1 MRLDHLPEDASP
13 VSVSQAGLIR
23 LNGPARAIA
32 LDVLRV
38 NSLQT
43 GAYVSHF
50 RGRGMEFDESRP
62 YQPGDD
68 PRSIDWRVTARST
81 TAYTKLFRE
90 ERERPVL
97 VVVDLRSNMHFATR
111 GCFKS
116 VNASRAAALIAW
128 AAHHRGDRLG
138 GLIFGDTTHRELK
151 PRLGRR
157 AALRFVHQLAEHPD
171 WTNRGVP
178 EGSDPFARAMSS
190 LRRVARPGSL
200 VVVISDF
207 IGFDRAAQS
216 YLSSVA
222 RHNEVLAVFLND
234 PLERKLPPP
243 GRYRIVSPDDELAI
257 DTYAAAARRD
267 YEHEFEERSHVLEA
281 FCHRYGVHL
290 MSMSTDD
297 DRSRHYKRHLDA
309 GATDGSDPAC
319 IARFALAE
327 AIGWWPLARVGG
339 CSSPSLCSGLAGCYC
354 AHGASGSSTQ
364 HVAMQFARWPR

>member
-1 MRLDHLPEDASP
+1 MAKLDHIPEDASP
-13 VSVSQAGLIR
+13 VSISQAGLIR
-23 LNGPARAIA
+23 LSGPARAIA

-81 TAYTKLFRE
+81 EAYTKLFRE

-97 VVVDLRSNMHFATR
+97 VVMDLRSTMHFATR

-116 VNASRAAALIAW
+116 VNGSRAAALIAW

-138 GLIFGDTTHRELK
+138 GIIFGDTTHRELK

-157 AALRFVHQLAEHPD
+157 AALRFVHELVGHRD
-171 WTNRGVP
+171 WQPSEVADTDGA
-178 EGSDPFARAMSS
+178 DAFTQAMSS

-207 IGFDRAAQS
+207 KGFTRGAQS

-222 RHNEVLAVFLND
+222 RHNEMLAVFIND
-234 PLERKLPPP
+234 PLEQELPPP
-243 GRYRIVSPDDELAI
+243 GRYRLVSPHDELAI
-257 DTYAAAARRD
+257 DTYAPAARRD
-267 YEHEFEERSHVLEA
+267 YRHAFEQRKAEVET
-281 FCHRYGVHL
+281 FCHRYGIHL
-290 MSMSTDD
+290 MPLSTDD
-297 DRSRHYKRHLDA
+297 DPISALQQALGRRSR
-309 GATDGSDPAC
+309 
-319 IARFALAE
+319 
-327 AIGWWPLARVGG
+327 
-339 CSSPSLCSGLAGCYC
+339 
-354 AHGASGSSTQ
+354 
-364 HVAMQFARWPR
+364 

>member
-1 MRLDHLPEDASP
+1 MPLLDHIPEDASP

-38 NSLQT
+38 SSLQT

-97 VVVDLRSNMHFATR
+97 VVVDLRANMHFATR
-111 GCFKS
+111 GCYKS
-116 VNASRAAALIAW
+116 VNASRAAALLSW
-128 AAHHRGDRLG
+128 AAHHKGDRLG

-151 PRLGRR
+151 PRLGRQ
-157 AALRFVHQLAEHPD
+157 AALRFVHELAGHPD
-171 WTNRGVP
+171 WENRMRAAGDDG
-178 EGSDPFARAMSS
+178 EAQMTQAMSA

-200 VVVISDF
+200 VVILSDF
-207 IGFDRAAQS
+207 VDFSRSAQS

-222 RHNEVLAVFLND
+222 RHNEVLGVFLND
-234 PLERKLPPP
+234 PLERRLPPP
-243 GRYRIVSPDDELAI
+243 GRYRLVSREDELAI
-257 DTYAAAARRD
+257 DTFSKAARQD
-267 YEHEFEERSHVLEA
+267 YQNAFLTRSQELEA
-281 FCHRYGVHL
+281 FCQRYGVHL
-290 MSMSTDD
+290 MQMSTDD
-297 DRSRHYKRHLDA
+297 DPVSTLQ
-309 GATDGSDPAC
+309 T
-319 IARFALAE
+319 AL
-327 AIGWWPLARVGG
+327 GRRT
-339 CSSPSLCSGLAGCYC
+339 
-354 AHGASGSSTQ
+354 H
-364 HVAMQFARWPR
+364 

>member
-1 MRLDHLPEDASP
+1 MARLDHIPPDASP
-13 VSVSQAGLIR
+13 VSVSQSGLIR
-23 LNGPARAIA
+23 LSGPARAIA

-97 VVVDLRSNMHFATR
+97 VVVDLRSTMHFATQ

-138 GLIFGDTTHRELK
+138 GLIFGDSTHRELK
-151 PRLGRR
+151 PRLGRQ
-157 AALRFVHQLAEHPD
+157 AALRFVHELAEHRD
-171 WTNRGVP
+171 WQIQST
-178 EGSDPFARAMSS
+178 EKSDGIDALTQAMSS

-200 VVVISDF
+200 VIVISDF
-207 IGFDRAAQS
+207 NEFTRGAQS

-222 RHNEVLAVFLND
+222 RHNEVLAVFMND
-234 PLERKLPPP
+234 PLEQELPPP
-243 GRYRIVSPDDELAI
+243 GRYRLVSPHDELAI
-257 DTYAAAARRD
+257 DTYAIGARRD
-267 YEHEFEERSHVLEA
+267 YHNAFEQRKTALEA
-281 FCHRYGVHL
+281 FCQRYGIHL
-290 MSMSTDD
+290 MPLSTDD
-297 DRSRHYKRHLDA
+297 DPVSALQQALGRRSR
-309 GATDGSDPAC
+309 
-319 IARFALAE
+319 
-327 AIGWWPLARVGG
+327 
-339 CSSPSLCSGLAGCYC
+339 
-354 AHGASGSSTQ
+354 
-364 HVAMQFARWPR
+364 

>member
-1 MRLDHLPEDASP
+1 LDHIHKDASP

-23 LNGPARAIA
+23 LNGPARGIA

-97 VVVDLRSNMHFATR
+97 VCVDLRSNMHFATR

-116 VNASRAAALIAW
+116 VNASRAAALLAW

-138 GLIFGDTTHRELK
+138 GLIFGDTSHRELK

-157 AALRFVHQLAEHPD
+157 AALRFVHQLAEHRD
-171 WTNRGVP
+171 WPSSSSIKGSKTLA
-178 EGSDPFARAMSS
+178 ETDTKGSDPLVQAMSA

-200 VVVISDF
+200 IVVISDF

-222 RHNEVLAVFLND
+222 RHNEVLAVFMND
-234 PLERKLPPP
+234 PLERQLPPP
-243 GRYRIVSPDDELAI
+243 GRYRIVSPDDEMAI
-257 DTYAAAARRD
+257 DTYALAARRD
-267 YEHEFEERSHVLEA
+267 YENEFAERSHDLEA

-290 MSMSTDD
+290 MPMSTDD
-297 DRSRHYKRHLDA
+297 DPVATLQTALGRRSH
-309 GATDGSDPAC
+309 
-319 IARFALAE
+319 
-327 AIGWWPLARVGG
+327 
-339 CSSPSLCSGLAGCYC
+339 
-354 AHGASGSSTQ
+354 
-364 HVAMQFARWPR
+364 

>member
-1 MRLDHLPEDASP
+1 MAVLDHLYESASP

-32 LDVLRV
+32 LDVVRV

-97 VVVDLRSNMHFATR
+97 VVTDLRANMHFATK

-116 VNASRAAALIAW
+116 VNASRAAALLSW

-151 PRLGRR
+151 PRLGRQ
-157 AALRFVHQLAEHPD
+157 AALRYVHELVAHPD
-171 WTNRGVP
+171 WQNRVRAP
-178 EGSDPFARAMSS
+178 DSDDEAPLAQAMSS

-200 VVVISDF
+200 VVILSDF
-207 IGFDRAAQS
+207 LGFSRAAQS
-216 YLSSVA
+216 YLSGVA

-234 PLERKLPPP
+234 PLERQLPPP
-243 GRYRIVSPDDELAI
+243 GRYRLVSNDDELAI
-257 DTYAAAARRD
+257 DTIAKAARKD
-267 YEHEFEERSHVLEA
+267 YREA
-281 FCHRYGVHL
+281 FAARSQELEDFCKRYGVHL
-290 MSMSTDD
+290 MPLSTADD
-297 DRSRHYKRHLDA
+297 PV
-309 GATDGSDPAC
+309 T
-319 IARFALAE
+319 ALQTAL
-327 AIGWWPLARVGG
+327 GRR
-339 CSSPSLCSGLAGCYC
+339 
-354 AHGASGSSTQ
+354 AH
-364 HVAMQFARWPR
+364 

>member
-1 MRLDHLPEDASP
+1 MALLDHLYENASP

-38 NSLQT
+38 SSLQT

-97 VVVDLRSNMHFATR
+97 VVLDLRANMHFATR

-116 VNASRAAALIAW
+116 VNASRAAALLSW

-138 GLIFGDTTHRELK
+138 GLIFGDSTHRELK
-151 PRLGRR
+151 PRLGRQ
-157 AALRFVHQLAEHPD
+157 AALRYVHELVAHPD
-171 WTNRGVP
+171 WENKDRSPGADDEAP
-178 EGSDPFARAMSS
+178 LAQAMSA

-200 VVVISDF
+200 VVILSDF
-207 IGFDRAAQS
+207 LGFSRAAQS

-234 PLERKLPPP
+234 PIERQLPPP
-243 GRYRIVSPDDELAI
+243 GHYRLVSHDDELAI
-257 DTYAAAARRD
+257 DTFAKAARRD
-267 YEHEFEERSHVLEA
+267 YENAFQSRSQQLEA
-281 FCHRYGVHL
+281 FCQRYGIHL
-290 MSMSTDD
+290 MPLSTEDD
-297 DRSRHYKRHLDA
+297 PV
-309 GATDGSDPAC
+309 T
-319 IARFALAE
+319 ALQTAL
-327 AIGWWPLARVGG
+327 GRRT
-339 CSSPSLCSGLAGCYC
+339 
-354 AHGASGSSTQ
+354 H
-364 HVAMQFARWPR
+364 

>member
-1 MRLDHLPEDASP
+1 MPPDHAATELSP
-13 VSVSQAGLIR
+13 VAVSQPALIR
-23 LNGPARAIA
+23 LYGPARALA

-111 GCFKS
+111 GSYKS
-116 VNASRAAALIAW
+116 VVASRAAALIAW

-138 GLIFGDTTHRELK
+138 GLIFGDSVHRELK

-157 AALRFVHQLAEHPD
+157 SALRFVHALAEHPD
-171 WTNRGVP
+171 WQHAATPAGEPVLTT
-178 EGSDPFARAMSS
+178 ALAS

-200 VVVISDF
+200 VVVLSDF
-207 IGFDRAAQS
+207 RGLTRSAQS
-216 YLSSVA
+216 HLSNVA
-222 RHNEVLAVFLND
+222 RHSEMLAISLSD
-234 PLERKLPPP
+234 PFERELPPP
-243 GRYRIVSPDDELAI
+243 GRYRLISGDDEELAI
-257 DTYAAAARRD
+257 DTQAPAARRD
-267 YEHEFEERSHVLEA
+267 YEAAFTERRHEFDR
-281 FCHRYGVHL
+281 FCQRYGIHHL
-290 MSMSTDD
+290 PMSTDD
-297 DRSRHYKRHLDA
+297 DPVSSLQ
-309 GATDGSDPAC
+309 T
-319 IARFALAE
+319 AL
-327 AIGWWPLARVGG
+327 GRRT
-339 CSSPSLCSGLAGCYC
+339 
-354 AHGASGSSTQ
+354 H
-364 HVAMQFARWPR
+364 

>member
-1 MRLDHLPEDASP
+1 MAHLDHIPDDASP

-38 NSLQT
+38 SSLQT

-97 VVVDLRSNMHFATR
+97 IMVDLRASMHFATR

-116 VNASRAAALIAW
+116 VSASRAAALLSW

-151 PRLGRR
+151 PKLGRQ
-157 AALRFVHQLAEHPD
+157 AALRFVHELVNHPD
-171 WTNRGVP
+171 WQTTER
-178 EGSDPFARAMSS
+178 AREDDGEQQLTQAMSA

-200 VVVISDF
+200 VVIISDF
-207 IGFDRAAQS
+207 QGLSRTGQA

-222 RHNEVLAVFLND
+222 RHNEVLALFLND
-234 PLERKLPPP
+234 PIERQLPPP
-243 GRYRIVSPDDELAI
+243 GRYRIVAGDEELAI
-257 DTYAAAARRD
+257 DTFAKAARRD
-267 YEHEFEERSHVLEA
+267 YKNAFEARSHALEA
-281 FCHRYGVHL
+281 FCQRYGVHL
-290 MSMSTDD
+290 
-297 DRSRHYKRHLDA
+297 L
-309 GATDGSDPAC
+309 
-319 IARFALAE
+319 
-327 AIGWWPLARVGG
+327 PL
-339 CSSPSLCSGLAGCYC
+339 
-354 AHGASGSSTQ
+354 STQ
-364 HVAMQFARWPR
+364 DDPVTALQTALGKRTR

>member
-1 MRLDHLPEDASP
+1 MRLDHIYEGASP

-23 LNGPARAIA
+23 LAGPARAIA
-32 LDVLRV
+32 LNVLRV

-43 GAYVSHF
+43 GAYVSRF

-97 VVVDLRSNMHFATR
+97 IAVDLRSNMHFATQ

-116 VNASRAAALIAW
+116 VNASRAAALLSW

-157 AALRFVHQLAEHPD
+157 AALRFVHELVEHAD
-171 WTNRGVP
+171 WVQRD
-178 EGSDPFARAMSS
+178 SDTRNEDALTQAMSA
-190 LRRVARPGSL
+190 LRRVSRPGSL

-207 IGFDRAAQS
+207 AGFSRAAQS

-222 RHNEVLAVFLND
+222 RHSEVLAVYLSD
-234 PLERKLPPP
+234 PLERELPPP
-243 GRYRIVSPDDELAI
+243 GRYRLVSPHDELAI
-257 DTYAAAARRD
+257 DTYAAPARRD
-267 YEHEFEERSHVLEA
+267 YEHAYEERLEELET

-290 MSMSTDD
+290 MPMSTDD
-297 DRSRHYKRHLDA
+297 DPVS
-309 GATDGSDPAC
+309 
-319 IARFALAE
+319 ALQTAL
-327 AIGWWPLARVGG
+327 GRRT
-339 CSSPSLCSGLAGCYC
+339 
-354 AHGASGSSTQ
+354 H
-364 HVAMQFARWPR
+364 

>member
-1 MRLDHLPEDASP
+1 MRLDHIYEGASP

-23 LNGPARAIA
+23 LAGPARAIA
-32 LDVLRV
+32 LNVLRV

-43 GAYVSHF
+43 GAYVSRF

-97 VVVDLRSNMHFATR
+97 IAVDLRSNMHFATR

-116 VNASRAAALIAW
+116 VNASHAAALLAW

-138 GLIFGDTTHRELK
+138 GLIFGDTIHRELK

-157 AALRFVHQLAEHPD
+157 AALRFVHELAEHPD
-171 WTNRGVP
+171 WVRR
-178 EGSDPFARAMSS
+178 ESEARNEDALTQAMSA

-207 IGFDRAAQS
+207 AGFSRAAQS

-222 RHNEVLAVFLND
+222 RHNEVLAVFLSD
-234 PLERKLPPP
+234 PMERELPPP
-243 GRYRIVSPDDELAI
+243 GRYRLVSPDDELAI
-257 DTYAAAARRD
+257 DTYAAPARRD
-267 YEHEFEERSHVLEA
+267 YEHAYEERLEA
-281 FCHRYGVHL
+281 LEKFCQRYGVHL
-290 MSMSTDD
+290 MPMSTDD
-297 DRSRHYKRHLDA
+297 DPVS
-309 GATDGSDPAC
+309 
-319 IARFALAE
+319 ALQTAL
-327 AIGWWPLARVGG
+327 GRRT
-339 CSSPSLCSGLAGCYC
+339 
-354 AHGASGSSTQ
+354 H
-364 HVAMQFARWPR
+364 

>member
-1 MRLDHLPEDASP
+1 MVSLDHLPENASP

-23 LNGPARAIA
+23 LSAPARAIA
-32 LDVLRV
+32 LDAVRV

-97 VVVDLRSNMHFATR
+97 VVVDLRANMHFATR

-116 VNASRAAALIAW
+116 VNASRAAALLSW

-138 GLIFGDTTHRELK
+138 GLIFGSSTHRELK
-151 PRLGRR
+151 PRLGRQ

-171 WTNRGVP
+171 WHNRAL
-178 EGSDPFARAMSS
+178 EGSGEAPFTQAMSA

-200 VVVISDF
+200 VVVLSDF
-207 IGFDRAAQS
+207 LGFSRSAQS

-234 PLERKLPPP
+234 PLERQLPPP
-243 GRYRIVSPDDELAI
+243 GRYRLVADDEELAI
-257 DTYAAAARRD
+257 DTHVKAARRD
-267 YEHEFEERSHVLEA
+267 YRDAFEERLHKLEA
-281 FCHRYGVHL
+281 FCQRYGVHL
-290 MSMSTDD
+290 MPLSTEDD
-297 DRSRHYKRHLDA
+297 PVSTLQ
-309 GATDGSDPAC
+309 T
-319 IARFALAE
+319 ALGRRE
-327 AIGWWPLARVGG
+327 
-339 CSSPSLCSGLAGCYC
+339 
-354 AHGASGSSTQ
+354 H
-364 HVAMQFARWPR
+364 

>member
-1 MRLDHLPEDASP
+1 MAKLDHLPENASP
-13 VSVSQAGLIR
+13 VSVSQSGLIR
-23 LNGPARAIA
+23 LNAPARAIA
-32 LDVLRV
+32 LDVVRV
-38 NSLQT
+38 SSLQT

-97 VVVDLRSNMHFATR
+97 VMVDLRANMHFATR

-116 VNASRAAALIAW
+116 VNASRAAALLSW

-151 PRLGRR
+151 PRLGRQ
-157 AALRFVHQLAEHPD
+157 AALRYVHQLAEHPD
-171 WTNRGVP
+171 WANRYLTNDSDG
-178 EGSDPFARAMSS
+178 EGPLTQAMSS

-200 VVVISDF
+200 VVVLSDF
-207 IGFDRAAQS
+207 LGFSRGAQS

-222 RHNEVLAVFLND
+222 RHNEVLAIFLND
-234 PLERKLPPP
+234 PLERQLPPP
-243 GRYRIVSPDDELAI
+243 GRYRLVSNEDELAI
-257 DTYAAAARRD
+257 DTYAKAARRD
-267 YEHEFEERSHVLEA
+267 YRNAFEQRAEQLEA

-290 MSMSTDD
+290 MRLSTEDD
-297 DRSRHYKRHLDA
+297 PVTALQTALGRRSH
-309 GATDGSDPAC
+309 
-319 IARFALAE
+319 
-327 AIGWWPLARVGG
+327 
-339 CSSPSLCSGLAGCYC
+339 
-354 AHGASGSSTQ
+354 
-364 HVAMQFARWPR
+364 

>member
-1 MRLDHLPEDASP
+1 MPRLEHLHEDASP

-97 VVVDLRSNMHFATR
+97 VCVDLRSNMHFATR

-116 VNASRAAALIAW
+116 VNASRAAALLAW

-171 WTNRGVP
+171 WSNRGTQ
-178 EGSDPFARAMSS
+178 EGSDPFAQAMSV

-207 IGFDRAAQS
+207 IGFNRAAQS

-222 RHNEVLAVFLND
+222 HHNEVLAVFMND

-257 DTYAAAARRD
+257 DTFAAAARRD
-267 YEHEFEERSHVLEA
+267 YEHEFAERSHELEK

-290 MSMSTDD
+290 MPMSTDD
-297 DRSRHYKRHLDA
+297 DPVSTLQK
-309 GATDGSDPAC
+309 
-319 IARFALAE
+319 AL
-327 AIGWWPLARVGG
+327 GRRT
-339 CSSPSLCSGLAGCYC
+339 
-354 AHGASGSSTQ
+354 H
-364 HVAMQFARWPR
+364 

>member
-1 MRLDHLPEDASP
+1 MRLDHIPENVSP
-13 VSVSQAGLIR
+13 VSVTQAGLIR
-23 LNGPARAIA
+23 LSGPARAIA

-97 VVVDLRSNMHFATR
+97 VVVDLRSTMHFATQ
-111 GCFKS
+111 GCYKS
-116 VNASRAAALIAW
+116 VNASRAAALLAW

-151 PRLGRR
+151 PRLGRQ
-157 AALRFVHQLAEHPD
+157 AALRYVHELVGHRDWQQLDKHE
-171 WTNRGVP
+171 TNGT
-178 EGSDPFARAMSS
+178 EAFKQAMSA

-207 IGFDRAAQS
+207 TGFSRGAQS

-222 RHNEVLAVFLND
+222 RHNEVLAVFIND
-234 PLERKLPPP
+234 PLERDLPPP
-243 GRYRIVSPDDELAI
+243 GRYRLVAPDDELAI
-257 DTYAAAARRD
+257 DTYASSARRD
-267 YEHEFEERSHVLEA
+267 YHNAFEQRTHELEA
-281 FCHRYGVHL
+281 FCQR
-290 MSMSTDD
+290 TDD
-297 DRSRHYKRHLDA
+297 DPVSTLQKALGRR
-309 GATDGSDPAC
+309 
-319 IARFALAE
+319 AR
-327 AIGWWPLARVGG
+327 
-339 CSSPSLCSGLAGCYC
+339 
-354 AHGASGSSTQ
+354 
-364 HVAMQFARWPR
+364 

>member
-1 MRLDHLPEDASP
+1 MRLDHIHEGASP
-13 VSVSQAGLIR
+13 VSVSQPGLIR
-23 LNGPARAIA
+23 LSGPARAIA

-43 GAYVSHF
+43 GAYVSRF

-90 ERERPVL
+90 ERERPVF
-97 VVVDLRSNMHFATR
+97 VAVDLRANMHFATR

-116 VNASRAAALIAW
+116 VNASRAAALLAW

-138 GLIFGDTTHRELK
+138 GLVFGDTSHRELK

-157 AALRFVHQLAEHPD
+157 SALRFVHELAEHRD
-171 WTNRGVP
+171 WTKHDAEPSGP
-178 EGSDPFARAMSS
+178 DPLLQAMSA

-207 IGFDRAAQS
+207 VGFDRAAQS

-222 RHNEVLAVFLND
+222 RHSEVLTVFIND
-234 PLERKLPPP
+234 PIERELPPP
-243 GRYRIVSPDDELAI
+243 GRYRLVSDHDELSI
-257 DTYAAAARRD
+257 DTYAAPARRD
-267 YEHEFEERSHVLEA
+267 YAESFERRLHALER
-281 FCHRYGVHL
+281 FCQTYHVHL
-290 MSMSTDD
+290 MPMSTDD
-297 DRSRHYKRHLDA
+297 DPVS
-309 GATDGSDPAC
+309 
-319 IARFALAE
+319 ALQTAL
-327 AIGWWPLARVGG
+327 GRRT
-339 CSSPSLCSGLAGCYC
+339 
-354 AHGASGSSTQ
+354 H
-364 HVAMQFARWPR
+364 

>member
-1 MRLDHLPEDASP
+1 MTRLEHIPEDASP

-32 LDVLRV
+32 LNVLRV

-97 VVVDLRSNMHFATR
+97 VCVDLRSNMHFATR

-116 VNASRAAALIAW
+116 VNASRAAALLSW

-157 AALRFVHQLAEHPD
+157 AALRFVHELAEHPD
-171 WTNRGVP
+171 WQPGTNKT
-178 EGSDPFARAMSS
+178 GSEPFAQAMSA

-222 RHNEVLAVFLND
+222 RHNEVLAVFMND

-243 GRYRIVSPDDELAI
+243 GRYRIVSPTDELAI
-257 DTYAAAARRD
+257 DTYATAARKD
-267 YEHEFEERSHVLEA
+267 YEHEFKERSETLEA

-290 MSMSTDD
+290 MPLSTDD
-297 DRSRHYKRHLDA
+297 DPVA
-309 GATDGSDPAC
+309 
-319 IARFALAE
+319 ALQTAL
-327 AIGWWPLARVGG
+327 GRRT
-339 CSSPSLCSGLAGCYC
+339 
-354 AHGASGSSTQ
+354 H
-364 HVAMQFARWPR
+364 

>member
-1 MRLDHLPEDASP
+1 MARLDHIHENASP

-32 LDVLRV
+32 LNVLRV

-97 VVVDLRSNMHFATR
+97 VCVDLRSNMHFATR

-116 VNASRAAALIAW
+116 VNASRAGALLAW

-157 AALRFVHQLAEHPD
+157 AALRFVHQLAEHKD
-171 WTNRGVP
+171 WTTESNDKKGP
-178 EGSDPFARAMSS
+178 DPFAQAMSA

-222 RHNEVLAVFLND
+222 RHNEVLAVFMND

-243 GRYRIVSPDDELAI
+243 GRYRIVSPNDELAI

-267 YEHEFEERSHVLEA
+267 YENEFAERSHELET

-290 MSMSTDD
+290 MPMSTDD
-297 DRSRHYKRHLDA
+297 DPVSTLQTALGRRSH
-309 GATDGSDPAC
+309 
-319 IARFALAE
+319 
-327 AIGWWPLARVGG
+327 
-339 CSSPSLCSGLAGCYC
+339 
-354 AHGASGSSTQ
+354 
-364 HVAMQFARWPR
+364 

>member
-1 MRLDHLPEDASP
+1 MPRLDHIPDNASP

-97 VVVDLRSNMHFATR
+97 VMVDLRASMHFATQ

-116 VNASRAAALIAW
+116 VNASRAAALLSW

-151 PRLGRR
+151 PKLGRQ

-171 WTNRGVP
+171 WQVQQRPDGGDGEPQLTQ
-178 EGSDPFARAMSS
+178 AMAA

-200 VVVISDF
+200 VVILSDF
-207 IGFDRAAQS
+207 QGLSRSAQS

-222 RHNEVLAVFLND
+222 RHNEVLALFLND
-234 PLERKLPPP
+234 PIERELPPP
-243 GRYRIVSPDDELAI
+243 GRYRLVAGGDEMAI
-257 DTYAAAARRD
+257 DTYTSAARED
-267 YEHEFEERSHVLEA
+267 YKHEFEARSRALEV
-281 FCHRYGVHL
+281 FCHRYGIHL
-290 MSMSTDD
+290 MALSTTDD
-297 DRSRHYKRHLDA
+297 PVSTLQSALGRRSR
-309 GATDGSDPAC
+309 
-319 IARFALAE
+319 
-327 AIGWWPLARVGG
+327 
-339 CSSPSLCSGLAGCYC
+339 
-354 AHGASGSSTQ
+354 
-364 HVAMQFARWPR
+364 

>member
-1 MRLDHLPEDASP
+1 VAHLDHIPDDASP

-38 NSLQT
+38 SSLQT

-97 VVVDLRSNMHFATR
+97 IMLDLRASMHFATR

-116 VNASRAAALIAW
+116 VNASRAAALLSW

-151 PRLGRR
+151 PKLGRQ
-157 AALRFVHQLAEHPD
+157 AALRFVHELVNHPD
-171 WTNRGVP
+171 WQTTERAHGDDG
-178 EGSDPFARAMSS
+178 EQQLTQAMSA

-200 VVVISDF
+200 VVIISDF
-207 IGFDRAAQS
+207 QDLSRTAQAH
-216 YLSSVA
+216 LSSVA
-222 RHNEVLAVFLND
+222 RHNEVLALFLND
-234 PLERKLPPP
+234 PIERQLPPP
-243 GRYRIVSPDDELAI
+243 GRYRIVAGDEELAI
-257 DTYAAAARRD
+257 DTFVKAARRD
-267 YEHEFEERSHVLEA
+267 YENAFEARSHALEA
-281 FCHRYGVHL
+281 FCQRYGVHL
-290 MSMSTDD
+290 LPLSTRDD
-297 DRSRHYKRHLDA
+297 PVAELQKALGKRSR
-309 GATDGSDPAC
+309 
-319 IARFALAE
+319 
-327 AIGWWPLARVGG
+327 
-339 CSSPSLCSGLAGCYC
+339 
-354 AHGASGSSTQ
+354 
-364 HVAMQFARWPR
+364 

>member
-1 MRLDHLPEDASP
+1 MARLEHLYEDASP

-32 LDVLRV
+32 LNVLRV

-97 VVVDLRSNMHFATR
+97 VMVDLRANMHFGTR

-116 VNASRAAALIAW
+116 VNASRAAALLSW

-138 GLIFGDTTHRELK
+138 GLIFGDTTHREFK
-151 PRLGRR
+151 PKLGRQ
-157 AALRFVHQLAEHPD
+157 AALRYVHELVNHPD
-171 WTNRGVP
+171 WDNRVRQP
-178 EGSDPFARAMSS
+178 GSDNEAPLTQAMSA

-200 VVVISDF
+200 VVILSDF
-207 IGFDRAAQS
+207 LGFNRAAQS

-234 PLERKLPPP
+234 PLERDLPPP
-243 GRYRIVSPDDELAI
+243 GRYRLVSRDDELAI
-257 DTYAAAARRD
+257 DTFAKAARKD
-267 YEHEFEERSHVLEA
+267 YHEEFETRSHELEA

-290 MSMSTDD
+290 MPLSTEDD
-297 DRSRHYKRHLDA
+297 PVSSLQTALGRRSH
-309 GATDGSDPAC
+309 
-319 IARFALAE
+319 
-327 AIGWWPLARVGG
+327 
-339 CSSPSLCSGLAGCYC
+339 
-354 AHGASGSSTQ
+354 
-364 HVAMQFARWPR
+364 

>member
-1 MRLDHLPEDASP
+1 MQRLDHIPDNASP

-97 VVVDLRSNMHFATR
+97 VVVDLRANMHFATQ
-111 GCFKS
+111 GCYKS
-116 VNASRAAALIAW
+116 DNASRAAALLSW

-151 PRLGRR
+151 PKLGRQ
-157 AALRFVHQLAEHPD
+157 AALRFVHELVGHPD
-171 WTNRGVP
+171 WQHRERGP
-178 EGSDPFARAMSS
+178 ADEEEQPLAQAMAA

-200 VVVISDF
+200 VVILSDF
-207 IGFDRAAQS
+207 QGFTRSAQS
-216 YLSSVA
+216 YLSAVA
-222 RHNEVLAVFLND
+222 RHNEVLAVFLSD
-234 PLERKLPPP
+234 PIERELPPP
-243 GRYRIVSPDDELAI
+243 GRYRLVSGDDELAI
-257 DTYAAAARRD
+257 DTFAKAARRD
-267 YEHEFEERSHVLEA
+267 YETAFARRSHDLEA
-281 FCHRYGVHL
+281 FCQRYGVHL
-290 MSMSTDD
+290 MSLSTADD
-297 DRSRHYKRHLDA
+297 PVS
-309 GATDGSDPAC
+309 
-319 IARFALAE
+319 ALQTAL
-327 AIGWWPLARVGG
+327 GRRT
-339 CSSPSLCSGLAGCYC
+339 
-354 AHGASGSSTQ
+354 H
-364 HVAMQFARWPR
+364 